1 MILPGIYIYIFD
13 YTLLWFDRK
22 WCVLVLLDGWAAV
35 CRFIDWV
42 GCCCSGG
49 SFDDGGK
56 REAGETI
63 PATLCKDTRFRHFRR
78 TNACQALAQFPSTIS
93 LNSG

>member
-1 MILPGIYIYIFD
+1 MRGFEGALECLRALVETKVWD
-13 YTLLWFDRK
+13 YCIVWRSRD
-22 WCVLVLLDGWAAV
+22 DSS
-35 CRFIDWV
+35 RFIDWV

-49 SFDDGGK
+49 SFDAGGK

-63 PATLCKDTRFRHFRR
+63 PAILCKDTRFRHFRR